1 MDGPMPLTRTKD
13 NLEIWGI
20 VLYSTRMND
29 ECWMT
34 KFLIREKKEKT
45 AISGLMSQEK
55 PNDEP
60 WKTKANY
67 HTWSNNWVTIRRG
80 KDES

>member
-34 KFLIREKKEKT
+34 KFLIREKKEKNCYKWT
-45 AISGLMSQEK
+45 YVSRETQWRTM
-55 PNDEP
+55 
-60 WKTKANY
+60 
-67 HTWSNNWVTIRRG
+67 
-80 KDES
+80 KDKSKLSFMEQ